1 MSQGITLSLGVVLTM
16 LSYLIAIIISMSI
29 LLENR
34 DPSKTLS
41 WMMMFILLPGVGI
54 IIYILSG
61 RNIRKHKIFK
71 AKEKTKKLNEK
82 MLFENLEA
90 LKRIVKNQQEMLKSG
105 ELLGDNATPMRER
118 VVSLLL
124 KIGRFPYSTNNEVEV
139 YKDGIEKLSRMIEDM
154 EAANDHI
161 HLEYFIIK
169 DSKIARKI
177 QDVLIRKAKEGV
189 EIRILYDDLA
199 CWRFKVHRSFLKEL
213 KKAGVECAAFF
224 PTKLPLIGGQLN
236 YRNHRKIAVIDGKIG
251 YTGGL
256 NIGDEYM
263 GEDKKF
269 GYWRDSHIRIKGAGT
284 HMLQIIFLIDWYL
297 TTDEIMTE
305 KRYMPKMP
313 ELGDVALQVVGTG
326 PDSKWEDIHYAFFS
340 AISQAQKRVYIE
352 TPYFIPDESILKAIK
367 TASLSGV
374 DVRIIFPEK
383 IDHFIVNIAS
393 YSYFDEILDAG
404 GRVFLYQKGFIH
416 SKLVIVDD
424 EIASIG
430 SSNMDLR
437 SFMLNFEVN
446 AFIYD
451 KKVIEEITEQ
461 FYIDQE
467 DSKELLRENFRTRNI
482 VVRLAESISRLFSPL
497 L

>member
-1 MSQGITLSLGVVLTM
+1 MSQEILLGLGIALTVV
-16 LSYLIAIIISMSI
+16 SYLIGIIISMGI

-54 IIYILSG
+54 IIYVLSG

-82 MLFENLEA
+82 MLFDNLEN
-90 LKRIVKNQQEMLKSG
+90 LKRIVKNQQEMLESG
-105 ELLGDNATPMRER
+105 ELLADKTTPIRER
-118 VVSLLL
+118 VVGLLL
-124 KIGRFPYSTNNEVEV
+124 KIGRFPYSTNNELEI
-139 YKDGIEKLSRMIEDM
+139 YKDGIEKFSRMIEDM
-154 EAANDHI
+154 EEAKDHI

-169 DSKIARKI
+169 DSKIARRI
-177 QDVLIRKAKEGV
+177 QELLIRKAEEGV

-199 CWRFKVHRSFLKEL
+199 CWRFKIYRSFLKEL
-213 KKAGVECAAFF
+213 KDAGVKCAAFF
-224 PTKLPLIGGQLN
+224 PTKMPLLGGQLN
-236 YRNHRKIAVIDGKIG
+236 YRNHRKIAVIDGKVG

-305 KRYMPKMP
+305 KRFMPKI
-313 ELGDVALQVVGTG
+313 EHVGDVALQVVGTG

-374 DVRIIFPEK
+374 DVRIVFPKK

-404 GRVFLYQKGFIH
+404 GRVFLYQNGFIH
-416 SKLVIVDD
+416 SKVVIIDD

-430 SSNMDLR
+430 SANMDLR

-451 KKVIEEITEQ
+451 RDIVEEITEQ

-467 DSKELLRENFRTRNI
+467 HSNELLRENFRTRNV